1 MNNKEI
7 QEYIENMNRR
17 KFDIADCELVSFNLG
32 GKTWEVKKL
41 E

>member
-1 MNNKEI
+1 MENEI
-7 QEYIENMNRR
+7 QEYIDNINKA
-17 KFDIADCELVSFNLG
+17 KFNIVDCELVSFNFG